1 MAHHWLVVNKTPQ
14 EISQGAALIHYLQKT
29 HTVSKMKNSKHPI
42 SALFLESGA
51 P

>member
-1 MAHHWLVVNKTPQ
+1 MAHHWLVVYKTPQ

-29 HTVSKMKNSKHPI
+29 HTVSHMKNSKHPI
-42 SALFLESGA
+42 SALFLEIGA

>member
-14 EISQGAALIHYLQKT
+14 EISQGAALIDYLQKT
-29 HTVSKMKNSKHPI
+29 HTVSHMKNSKHPI
-42 SALFLESGA
+42 SGLFLESGA